1 MERSCRFD
9 AKTRR
14 LRHDVSRV
22 KVTRVTRG
30 HTKCHASRTAHRIA
44 QAALGATQRTVP
56 RAPCPRARARLLAH
70 EDSIGCSV
78 VTLVSQAWESLPRP
92 FPRHADALRRNN
104 GTRRQ
109 HGGSAGEQGGAGDSS
124 AYRQRADGRSREPPP
139 RSCPAPRA
147 DRSPN
152 AQNCPPCSCPPCS
165 QQTVRKCSGLDAHR
179 IAPRLRLQ
187 RKLRGGSLPAHA
199 PGEIIHVLE

>member
-22 KVTRVTRG
+22 KATRVTRG

-56 RAPCPRARARLLAH
+56 RAPLPRARARLLAH
-70 EDSIGCSV
+70 EYSIGCSV
-78 VTLVSQAWESLPRP
+78 MALVSQAWESLPRL

-109 HGGSAGEQGGAGDSS
+109 HGDSAGQQQQRRGTGRRRGQFRVSAARGRAEQRTA
-124 AYRQRADGRSREPPP
+124 PV
-139 RSCPAPRA
+139 PRA

-152 AQNCPPCSCPPCS
+152 TQNCPPCSP
-165 QQTVRKCSGLDAHR
+165 
-179 IAPRLRLQ
+179 
-187 RKLRGGSLPAHA
+187 GSLGPRGPLTSGQGGQRPRCA
-199 PGEIIHVLE
+199 PHRP